1 MARPNAKRT
10 PASRRL
16 SRRQFLGAAAGA
28 SAGVTAMLA
37 AGKPPAFAQ
46 TRELTF
52 LSIASFVP
60 DTDKEL
66 KRQLDEWGAKN
77 KVKVRLDII
86 AHLQLQTKKAAE
98 VQARSGHDLTALGPG
113 LGDADL
119 YFDYLADLND
129 VAGDVAPKN
138 GGWLNPNDYLIRGK
152 WKLLPWWQ
160 PPFPMAVRTDLLE
173 QIGEKNPDTWE
184 DWLRIGKKGKAIG
197 HPFGT
202 AMGHSGDANVTL
214 LSILWSYGGS
224 YVGKDGKTI
233 TINSKETRQAMEFV
247 KRLYTEA
254 MDPEVLAWDDA
265 SNNRCLNAGKCIGI
279 HNPISAYE
287 SAKKDKVL
295 VPGTQK
301 EIAEVI
307 DHVNTP
313 RGPVDRKA
321 TTGFWC
327 VGVWNF
333 SKNQELA
340 KDFLRY
346 HFQPD
351 NQNKWV
357 EAGHGFNMPFLTN
370 LTKHPVY
377 KSDKQYRF
385 IPEVARVSV
394 PPSWPGPTTAASQQ
408 VWDLYII
415 PDMFAQHA
423 TGKMTADQ
431 AIAWAERE
439 MQEIYAGR
447 KRRP

>member
-1 MARPNAKRT
+1 MAKPS
-10 PASRRL
+10 PASTPVSRRV
-16 SRRQFLGAAAGA
+16 SRRQFLGAAAGGA
-28 SAGVTAMLA
+28 AGLGGILA
-37 AGKPPAFAQ
+37 AGRAPAVAQ
-46 TRELTF
+46 TKELTF
-52 LSIASFVP
+52 LTIASFVP
-60 DTDKEL
+60 ETDKEL

-86 AHLQLQTKKAAE
+86 AHLQLVTKKAAE
-98 VQARSGHDLTALGPG
+98 VQARSGHDLTALGAG

-119 YFDYLADLND
+119 YFDHLVDLND
-129 VAGDVAPKN
+129 VAADVAPKN
-138 GGWLNPNDYLIRGK
+138 GGWLNENDYLIRGK
-152 WKLLPWWQ
+152 WKLLPWWM

-184 DWLRIGKKGKAIG
+184 DWLRVGKKGKAIG
-197 HPFGT
+197 HPLGI
-202 AMGHSGDANVTL
+202 AIGHTGDANVTL

-224 YVGKDGKTI
+224 YVGKDGTTI
-233 TINSKETRQAMEFV
+233 TINSKQTRQALDYV

-254 MDPEVLAWDDA
+254 MDPEVVAWDDA
-265 SNNRCLNAGKCIGI
+265 SNNRCLNAGKCIAI

-287 SAKKDKVL
+287 SAKKDKVTI
-295 VPGTQK
+295 PGKTR

-313 RGPVDRKA
+313 KGPVDRRT
-321 TTGFWC
+321 TTGYWC
-327 VGVWNF
+327 VGIWNF
-333 SKNQELA
+333 SKNVELA

-346 HFQPD
+346 HFQPE
-351 NQNKWV
+351 NQARWV
-357 EAGHGFNMPFLTN
+357 EAGHGFNMPFLAN

-385 IPEVARVSV
+385 IPEIAKVTV

-408 VWDLYII
+408 VLDLYLI

-431 AIAWAERE
+431 AIAWAEKE

-447 KRRP
+447 RRKV

>member
-1 MARPNAKRT
+1 MRQV
-10 PASRRL
+10 SRRH
-16 SRRQFLGAAAGA
+16 FLRVTAGGAA
-28 SAGVTAMLA
+28 GVWALGQA
-37 AGKPPAFAQ
+37 PAVAQ

-52 LSIASFVP
+52 LTVASFVP
-60 DTDKEL
+60 ETDKEL
-66 KRQLDEWGAKN
+66 KRQFEEWGAKN

-129 VAGDVAPKN
+129 VATDVAPKN
-138 GGWLNPNDYLIRGK
+138 GGWLSQSDYLIRGK

-173 QIGEKNPDTWE
+173 KLGEKSPDTWE
-184 DWLRIGKKGKAIG
+184 DWLRVGKKGKAMG

-233 TINSKETRQAMEFV
+233 TINSKETRQAMDF
-247 KRLYTEA
+247 
-254 MDPEVLAWDDA
+254 
-265 SNNRCLNAGKCIGI
+265 
-279 HNPISAYE
+279 
-287 SAKKDKVL
+287 
-295 VPGTQK
+295 
-301 EIAEVI
+301 
-307 DHVNTP
+307 
-313 RGPVDRKA
+313 
-321 TTGFWC
+321 
-327 VGVWNF
+327 
-333 SKNQELA
+333 A

-346 HFQPD
+346 HFQPE
-351 NQNKWV
+351 NLSKWV

-385 IPEVARVSV
+385 IPEVAKVTV

-431 AIAWAERE
+431 AIAWAEKE
-439 MQEIYAGR
+439 MQ
-447 KRRP
+447 